1 MDNNFNTGMFVKH
14 AARDHGK
21 PVQNV
26 HFQWFYV
33 RNASPA
39 QRSWPRKTHPRL
51 IFWIIVASECLSKT
65 LLVSDDKSARTYI
78 FHWFYIWKCL
88 AGTRLVTTETP
99 PELTFANEFTSG
111 MPIQHCAGDQRK
123 LLQNLHLAMNLHLE
137 CISGV
142 PLVITENSSNTYIF
156 NSARNRGKLIQH
168 IYFAAILCHRKS
180 RKVWLMST
188 CDNPNPSWQR
198 CSKLEPRWAVT
209 SENFRGGLRRPTL
222 FKNPIKQT
230 NETPPYIYIYIYIY
244 ICVCFLLLFFFGFG
258 SVSPP
263 LRLP

>member
-1 MDNNFNTGMFVKH
+1 MPFKNSPSK
-14 AARDHGK
+14 RRK
-21 PVQNV
+21 ICQNL
-26 HFQWFYV
+26 HF
-33 RNASPA
+33 P
-39 QRSWPRKTHPRL
+39 L
-51 IFWIIVASECLSKT
+51 ILHLE
-65 LLVSDDKSARTYI
+65 
-78 FHWFYIWKCL
+78 CL
-88 AGTRLVTTETP
+88 AGTRLVATENSSRTYICQWIHIWNAYLALRSWPEKTP